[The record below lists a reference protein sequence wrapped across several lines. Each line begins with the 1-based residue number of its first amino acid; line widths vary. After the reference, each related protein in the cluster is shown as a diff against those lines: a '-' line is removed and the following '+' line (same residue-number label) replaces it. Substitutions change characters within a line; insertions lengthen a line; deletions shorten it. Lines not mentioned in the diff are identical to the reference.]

1 MSPDSVC
8 LYKWSPVLVRNNL
21 YFMGLKEQN
30 PADLWRTSRV
40 VDRRG
45 SKRVVTMSGK
55 VYELVGKPV
64 VLGEELRG
72 NVPVWV
78 QEKFKVGMPINWVE
92 VVEQWGWVK
101 GLERAFQSVF
111 NNANACQKNKT
122 LNPIKVGGSDQR

>member
-8 LYKWSPVLVRNNL
+8 LYKWRPVLVRNNL

-55 VYELVGKPV
+55 VYVLVGKPV

-92 VVEQWGWVK
+92 VAQ
-101 GLERAFQSVF
+101 
-111 NNANACQKNKT
+111 
-122 LNPIKVGGSDQR
+122 